1 MAITS
6 YTDSRETQATLSS
19 PDLEQSEEALSLPDE
34 ASPLLQDGRVRRS
47 LSERCHSA
55 LSAFMD
61 KNAGL
66 LLVAASQ
73 FFFAVSNV
81 FVKWLNG
88 LDDHVPILEV
98 RDAMP

>member
-1 MAITS
+1 MAS
-6 YTDSRETQATLSS
+6 YTDSRETQAALSS
-19 PDLEQSEEALSLPDE
+19 PDLERSEETLSVPDE
-34 ASPLLQDGRVRRS
+34 ASPLLQQDGRGPRS
-47 LSERCHSA
+47 LSTRCRSA
-55 LSAFMD
+55 LSAFID

-81 FVKWLNG
+81 FVKWLNS

-98 RDAMP
+98 RDVMP